1 VIFVESGD
9 PAGTPAYRHGKCPAV
24 NESKFIDSTAK
35 EGRPFLL
42 FRFVINENLKTT
54 AFISVPD
61 LREICKSVDSDIESG
76 IAGVFAQKRTREKAM
91 TYSRAL
97 SDPLVQ
103 VKTSWEIAESIG
115 CENPGTVQSLM
126 GENKWDHQDLWD
138 VTAACAASLE
148 DPENGDP
155 LGTGIIADETADAKR
170 GRQTAGVGYQYAG
183 IAGGVINCTTWVSLA
198 LVGPRCKTWVSSDLY
213 LPKKDWFTGRKETGT
228 ARRKKAGVPNGTR
241 FATKPQIA
249 RKRFAHLRS
258 IGIEFDWAGGDE
270 VYGRCKK
277 LLEDHERNGEAYAY
291 FIPRNYKVETA
302 WKQPM
307 MVDELLKLTNPVF
320 EIRSAG
326 PGVNG
331 PRYYEWAL
339 IGLNSPDHYVLVRKP
354 VREEGL
360 ADGGT
365 IAAGNKE
372 ATNGKLNKSS
382 PGKSVNEDEES
393 KEKEAGTTYCLCF
406 VPPGSRIKPAIANLI
421 LMAGRRWG
429 IEEANASEKG
439 PIGWDENQF
448 RKWNS
453 LHRHTALAGLA
464 ALRANMII
472 RRIEE
477 GASRGD
483 ARQNDSEIGELPEP
497 GPSGPSEEEDHECN
511 QEDFLIPV
519 GDSAVPNS
527 ATRGI
532 PDYIGFVRLT
542 VNEVMRLV
550 KIVTSNIDDMEMA
563 FHLRWSKWR
572 RRHQAIARWHH
583 QKARLKKL

>member
-1 VIFVESGD
+1 MFIESGG
-9 PAGTPAYRHGKCPAV
+9 PAGTPAQHHGKCPAA
-24 NESKFIDSTAK
+24 NESKFIDSAAK

-42 FRFVINENLKTT
+42 FRFVKKENLKT
-54 AFISVPD
+54 AAYINVSDF
-61 LREICKSVDSDIESG
+61 RKICKSVDSDIESG

-115 CENPGTVQSLM
+115 CENPGAVQSLM
-126 GENKWDHQDLWD
+126 GENRWGHQGVWD
-138 VTAACAASLE
+138 VTATCAAGLE
-148 DPENGDP
+148 EPGNGDP
-155 LGTGIIADETADAKR
+155 LGIGVIADETADAKR

-183 IAGGVINCTTWVSLA
+183 IAGCVINCTTWVALA
-198 LVGPRCKTWVSSDLY
+198 LVGPRYKTWVSSDLY

-228 ARRKKAGVPNGTR
+228 ARRKKAGVPKGTR

-258 IGIEFDWAGGDE
+258 IGIKFDWAGGDE
-270 VYGRCKK
+270 VYGRCRK
-277 LLEDHERNGEAYAY
+277 LLGDHERNRESYAY
-291 FIPRNYKVETA
+291 FIPCDYKVETA
-302 WKQPM
+302 WKQHVR
-307 MVDELLKLTNPVF
+307 VDELLRLTNPAF
-320 EIRSAG
+320 ETRSAG

-339 IGLNSPDHYVLVRKP
+339 IGLNSPDHYVLVRRP
-354 VREEGL
+354 VREEGS
-360 ADGGT
+360 ADGGK
-365 IAAGNKE
+365 IVAGNKE
-372 ATNGKLNKSS
+372 ATNGKLDESS
-382 PGKSVNEDEES
+382 PGKFVNEDEES
-393 KEKEAGTTYCLCF
+393 KEKEAGATYCLCF
-406 VPPGSRIKPAIANLI
+406 VPLGSRVKPTIGNLI

-448 RKWNS
+448 RKWDS

-464 ALRANMII
+464 AIRANMII

-477 GASRGD
+477 EASRED
-483 ARQNDSEIGELPEP
+483 ARQNDPEISELPE
-497 GPSGPSEEEDHECN
+497 SGPSEPREEEDRECN

-519 GDSAVPNS
+519 GDSAVPDS
-527 ATRGI
+527 ATQGI
-532 PDYIGFVRLT
+532 PGDIGFVRLT

-550 KIVTSNIDDMEMA
+550 KIVMSDIGDMEMA

-583 QKARLKKL
+583 RKARLKEL